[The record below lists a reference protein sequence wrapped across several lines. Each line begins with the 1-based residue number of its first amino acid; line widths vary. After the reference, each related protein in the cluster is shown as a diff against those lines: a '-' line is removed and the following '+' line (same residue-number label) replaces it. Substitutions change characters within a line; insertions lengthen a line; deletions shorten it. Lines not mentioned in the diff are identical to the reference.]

1 MDNDNSENTPMGL
14 SDTPLSMA
22 EGLAALMGSEASTDE
37 VEQAE
42 DDSPLEASDDII
54 EDDVVQEQ
62 EEESDEEPETLEASD
77 ENSINEQTLELDG
90 SEYDYLVG
98 IKDWAEA
105 TGFTDIEQLRNGVM
119 MQSKFTQNTQQHSA
133 AVKAWEETT
142 AVQTQELA
150 QTLELAQAILHG
162 EAASFDPVAM
172 AELEEN
178 NPAAW
183 QEQIKKYMTYTT
195 RVKQVDEQ
203 IAKVTKE
210 HQEAQLVIRDETI
223 ATQRILFREL
233 VPEAADDAVAE
244 QIDKDVA
251 EYWVGIG
258 GDPSILP
265 NVIGAMELKV
275 LYDAAKNSSV
285 AKEVTKAKSKKAK
298 KPGKRLLR
306 GGTTKSSS
314 EKQRASKKAA
324 KQNLVSAG
332 NSVESKQLGTDM
344 IQQMIA
350 NGEL

>member
-14 SDTPLSMA
+14 SDSPLSMA
-22 EGLAALMGSEASTDE
+22 EGLEALMGLEASTDE

-77 ENSINEQTLELDG
+77 ENSIDEQTLELDD

-119 MQSKFTQNTQQHSA
+119 MQSKFTQNTQEHSA
-133 AVKAWEETT
+133 AVKAWTD
-142 AVQTQELA
+142 ASAKQTQELA
-150 QTLELAQAILHG
+150 QSLELAQAILYG
-162 EAASFDPVAM
+162 QAAEFDHAAM
-172 AELEEN
+172 QELRVEDPQAYQDKLES
-178 NPAAW
+178 
-183 QEQIKKYMTYTT
+183 YMEYTT
-195 RVKQVDEQ
+195 RKTQVDEQ
-203 IAKVTKE
+203 IAKVTQE
-210 HQEAQLVIRDETI
+210 HQAAQEVTRKQTI
-223 ATQRILFREL
+223 VEQTALFQQM
-233 VPEAADDAVAE
+233 VPDAADPVKAE
-244 QIDKDVA
+244 QISNSIT
-251 EYWVGIG
+251 EYWVANGY
-258 GDPSILP
+258 DPAMLN
-265 NVIGAMELKV
+265 NVTGAVELKV